1 MTPKHPQTE
10 ADDATPSSRTGTQSI
25 ERAVT
30 VLRAIASRG
39 RRGMRI
45 AEVLDTAALSRSTS
59 VRLLQCLQR
68 EGLIE
73 QDAHSRKYFLGPLVH
88 ELGLLA
94 RPRYRLSELCNGALQ
109 LVADATQDT
118 VYLSER
124 NGLEAVCTARCVG
137 DYPIKALPLDV
148 GIRRP
153 LGVGAGGLAILG
165 AMEPAEAESVVRI
178 NGPRYQAFGGLTE
191 PMMQEAVAQTR
202 RRGYSFLNSVATP
215 GSAALGVVLNAEHP
229 VAAISIAAVS
239 ARMPLRRHADLATLL
254 QRQVDSV
261 SVLLKTMHDIVPA

>member
-1 MTPKHPQTE
+1 MTPKHPNIATE
-10 ADDATPSSRTGTQSI
+10 VAIPGGRTGTQSI

-39 RRGMRI
+39 RRGMRLS
-45 AEVLDTAALSRSTS
+45 EVLDTAALSRSTS

-68 EGLIE
+68 EGLID
-73 QDAHSRKYFLGPLVH
+73 QDAHSRKYYLGPLVH

-94 RPRYRLSELCNGALQ
+94 RPRYRLSELCQGALQ
-109 LVADATQDT
+109 LLADATQDT

-165 AMEPAEAESVVRI
+165 AMDPAEAASVVRM

-191 PMMQEAVAQTR
+191 PMMQEAVVQTR
-202 RRGYSFLNSVATP
+202 LRGYSFLDSIATP
-215 GSAALGVVLNAEHP
+215 GSAALGVVLAAERP
-229 VAAISIAAVS
+229 VAAISIAAIS
-239 ARMPLRRHADLATLL
+239 ARMPERRHADLASLL
-254 QRQVDSV
+254 QRQVSSV
-261 SVLLKTMHDIVPA
+261 SVLLQEMNHIVPA